1 MVGCECEDMSRTRV
15 LESPISL
22 TRNCAKVD
30 DSVKDTDMPTNFTN
44 EIITAAILGYEE
56 QARRIEAKITELK
69 AALTGSPVEPEVAP
83 EPLRQK
89 RRKMSAAGRR
99 AIAEAQRKR
108 WAEAKKV
115 TEPEPEEAAKPKR
128 RLSAAGRR
136 AIIAATKK
144 RWALKRAESAKAE
157 RAAKRAAPA
166 KAAHKRAPAKKA
178 AVKKSAR
185 KAAPPAAPAVTE
197 APAQ

>member
-1 MVGCECEDMSRTRV
+1 
-15 LESPISL
+15 
-22 TRNCAKVD
+22 
-30 DSVKDTDMPTNFTN
+30 MPTNFTN
-44 EIITAAILGYEE
+44 EIITAAILGFEE
-56 QARRIEAKITELK
+56 QARRIEAKIAELR
-69 AALTGSPVEPEVAP
+69 ATLTGSPAEPEVTP
-83 EPLRQK
+83 EPLIQK

-144 RWALKRAESAKAE
+144 RWALKRAEAAKAE
-157 RAAKRAAPA
+157 RAAKKAAPA
-166 KAAHKRAPAKKA
+166 KVAQKRAPAKKA
-178 AVKKSAR
+178 GARKGAR
-185 KAAPPAAPAVTE
+185 KAAPPAAPPATE